1 MLAPNSLKQESRM
14 PTRSTQETPNTD
26 INAIT
31 QQVDQWL
38 NDVVIGLNLCPFAAK
53 PQRNKQIKIFVSEAT
68 QEEAL
73 LEDILLQLIEL
84 STTEPEKL
92 ETTLVVVPNMLQ
104 DFWDYNFCIDWVEGL
119 IKQQDWEG
127 IFQVATFHPDYCF
140 GGAAPED
147 DENLTNRSPYPIFHL
162 IREES
167 MEKVLKHYPDP
178 ESIPDTNIA
187 RVSAL
192 SEEERKKLFPYLFR

>member
-1 MLAPNSLKQESRM
+1 M
-14 PTRSTQETPNTD
+14 PTSSTQETPNTD

-167 MEKVLKHYPDP
+167 MENVLKHYPDP

>member
-1 MLAPNSLKQESRM
+1 M

-38 NDVVIGLNLCPFAAK
+38 NDVVIGLSLCPFAAK

>member
-1 MLAPNSLKQESRM
+1 M
-14 PTRSTQETPNTD
+14 PTRSTQESPNTD

-31 QQVDQWL
+31 EQVDQWL

-53 PQRNKQIKIFVSEAT
+53 PQRNKQIKIFVSKAS

-84 STTEPEKL
+84 SNTEPEKL

-104 DFWDYNFCIDWVEGL
+104 DFWDYNFFIDWVEGL

-140 GGAAPED
+140 GGAEPED
-147 DENLTNRSPYPIFHL
+147 DENLTNRSPYPVFHL

-178 ESIPDTNIA
+178 DSIPDTNIA

-192 SEEERKKLFPYLFR
+192 SEEERQKLFPYLFR

>member
-1 MLAPNSLKQESRM
+1 MS
-14 PTRSTQETPNTD
+14 TRSTPETTVPRSDT
-26 INAIT
+26 NAIA
-31 QQVDQWL
+31 QKVDQWL

-53 PQRNKQIKIFVSEAT
+53 PQRNKQIKIFVSEASE
-68 QEEAL
+68 EEAL

-84 STTEPEKL
+84 SNTEPETL
-92 ETTLVVVPNMLQ
+92 ETTLVVVPNMLN
-104 DFWDYNFCIDWVEGL
+104 DFWDYNLFIDWVEGL

-140 GGAAPED
+140 GGAEPED
-147 DENLTNRSPYPIFHL
+147 DENLTNRSPYPVFHL

-192 SEEERKKLFPYLFR
+192 SEEERKKLFPYLF

>member
-1 MLAPNSLKQESRM
+1 M
-14 PTRSTQETPNTD
+14 PTRSTQESSNTD

-31 QQVDQWL
+31 EQVNQWL

-53 PQRNKQIKIFVSEAT
+53 PQRNKQIKIFVSEAS

-73 LEDILLQLIEL
+73 LKDILLQLIEL
-84 STTEPEKL
+84 SNTEPEKL

-104 DFWDYNFCIDWVEGL
+104 DFWDYNFFIDWVEGL

-140 GGAAPED
+140 GGAEPED
-147 DENLTNRSPYPIFHL
+147 DENLTNRSPYPVFHL

-178 ESIPDTNIA
+178 ESIPDTNIT

>member
-1 MLAPNSLKQESRM
+1 M
-14 PTRSTQETPNTD
+14 PTRSTQESPNTD

-31 QQVDQWL
+31 EQVDQWL

-53 PQRNKQIKIFVSEAT
+53 PQRNKQIKIFVSEAS

-84 STTEPEKL
+84 SNTEPEKL

-104 DFWDYNFCIDWVEGL
+104 DFWDYNFFIDWVEGL

-140 GGAAPED
+140 GGAEPED
-147 DENLTNRSPYPIFHL
+147 DENLTNRSPYPVFHL

-192 SEEERKKLFPYLFR
+192 SEEERKKLFPYLLR

>member
-1 MLAPNSLKQESRM
+1 MS
-14 PTRSTQETPNTD
+14 TRSTQETISTSTD
-26 INAIT
+26 ANAIS
-31 QQVDQWL
+31 QQVEQWL

-53 PQRNKQIKIFVSEAT
+53 PQRNKQIKIFVSEAS
-68 QEEAL
+68 QEETL

-84 STTEPEKL
+84 SHSEPEQL
-92 ETTLVVVPNMLQ
+92 ETTLVVVPNMLD
-104 DFWDYNFCIDWVEGL
+104 DFWDYNLFIDWVEGL
-119 IKQQDWEG
+119 IKQQDWVG

-140 GGAAPED
+140 GGAEPED

-192 SEEERKKLFPYLFR
+192 SETDRKKLFPYLFG

>member
-1 MLAPNSLKQESRM
+1 M

-68 QEEAL
+68 REEAL

-84 STTEPEKL
+84 STIEPEKL

>member
-1 MLAPNSLKQESRM
+1 M
-14 PTRSTQETPNTD
+14 PTRSTQESPNTD

-31 QQVDQWL
+31 EQVDQWL

-53 PQRNKQIKIFVSEAT
+53 PQRNKQIKIFVSEAS

-84 STTEPEKL
+84 SNTEPEKL
-92 ETTLVVVPNMLQ
+92 ETTLVVVPKMLQ
-104 DFWDYNFCIDWVEGL
+104 DFWDYNFFIDWVEGL

-140 GGAAPED
+140 GGAEPED
-147 DENLTNRSPYPIFHL
+147 DENLTNRSPYPVFHL

>member
-1 MLAPNSLKQESRM
+1 M

-53 PQRNKQIKIFVSEAT
+53 PQRNKQIKIFVSKAT

-140 GGAAPED
+140 GGAVPED

>member
-1 MLAPNSLKQESRM
+1 M
-14 PTRSTQETPNTD
+14 PTRSTQESSNTD

-31 QQVDQWL
+31 EQVNQWL

-53 PQRNKQIKIFVSEAT
+53 PQRNKQIKIFVSEAS

-84 STTEPEKL
+84 SNTEPEKL

-104 DFWDYNFCIDWVEGL
+104 DFWDYNFFIDWVEGL
-119 IKQQDWEG
+119 IKKQDCEG

-140 GGAAPED
+140 GGAEPED
-147 DENLTNRSPYPIFHL
+147 DENLTNRSPYPVFHL

>member
-1 MLAPNSLKQESRM
+1 M
-14 PTRSTQETPNTD
+14 PTRSTQESPNTD

-31 QQVDQWL
+31 EQVDQWL

-53 PQRNKQIKIFVSEAT
+53 PQRNKQIKIFVSEAS

-73 LEDILLQLIEL
+73 LEDILLQLLEL
-84 STTEPEKL
+84 SNTEPEKL

-104 DFWDYNFCIDWVEGL
+104 DFWDYNFFIDWVEGL

-140 GGAAPED
+140 GGAEPED
-147 DENLTNRSPYPIFHL
+147 DENLTNRSPYPVFHL

-192 SEEERKKLFPYLFR
+192 SEEELKKLFPYLFR

>member
-1 MLAPNSLKQESRM
+1 M
-14 PTRSTQETPNTD
+14 PTRSTQESPNTD

-31 QQVDQWL
+31 EQIDQWL

-53 PQRNKQIKIFVSEAT
+53 PQRNKQIKIFVSEAS

-84 STTEPEKL
+84 SSTEPEKL

-104 DFWDYNFCIDWVEGL
+104 DFWDYNFFIDWVEGL

-140 GGAAPED
+140 GGAEPED
-147 DENLTNRSPYPIFHL
+147 DENLTNRSPYPVFHL

-192 SEEERKKLFPYLFR
+192 SDEERQKLFPYLFH

>member
-1 MLAPNSLKQESRM
+1 M
-14 PTRSTQETPNTD
+14 PTRSTQESSNTD

-31 QQVDQWL
+31 EQVDQWL

-53 PQRNKQIKIFVSEAT
+53 PQRNKQIKIFVSEAS

-84 STTEPEKL
+84 SNTEPERL

-104 DFWDYNFCIDWVEGL
+104 DFWDYNFFIDWVEGL

-140 GGAAPED
+140 GGAEPED
-147 DENLTNRSPYPIFHL
+147 DENLTNRSPYPVFHL

-192 SEEERKKLFPYLFR
+192 SEEERQKLFPYLFR

>member
-1 MLAPNSLKQESRM
+1 M
-14 PTRSTQETPNTD
+14 PTRSTQESSNTD

-31 QQVDQWL
+31 EQVDQWL

-53 PQRNKQIKIFVSEAT
+53 PQRNKQIKIFVSEAS

-84 STTEPEKL
+84 SNTEPEKL

-104 DFWDYNFCIDWVEGL
+104 DFWDYNFFIDWVEGL

-140 GGAAPED
+140 GGAEPED
-147 DENLTNRSPYPIFHL
+147 DENLTNRSPYPVFHL

-178 ESIPDTNIA
+178 ESIPDNNIA

>member
-1 MLAPNSLKQESRM
+1 M
-14 PTRSTQETPNTD
+14 PTRSTQESLNTD

-31 QQVDQWL
+31 EQVDQWL

-53 PQRNKQIKIFVSEAT
+53 PQRNKQIKIFVSEAS

-84 STTEPEKL
+84 SNTEPEKL

-104 DFWDYNFCIDWVEGL
+104 DFWDYNFFIDWVEGL

-140 GGAAPED
+140 GDAEPED
-147 DENLTNRSPYPIFHL
+147 DENLTNRSPYPVFHL

-192 SEEERKKLFPYLFR
+192 SVEERKKLFPYLFL

>member
-1 MLAPNSLKQESRM
+1 M

-84 STTEPEKL
+84 NTTEPEDL

>member
-1 MLAPNSLKQESRM
+1 M
-14 PTRSTQETPNTD
+14 PTRSTQDTQNTD
-26 INAIT
+26 INTIT
-31 QQVDQWL
+31 LQVDQWL

-53 PQRNKQIKIFVSEAT
+53 PQRNKQIKIFISEAT
-68 QEEAL
+68 QDNAL
-73 LEDILLQLIEL
+73 LEDILLQFIEL
-84 STTEPEKL
+84 SNTDPEKL

-104 DFWDYNFCIDWVEGL
+104 DFWNYNLFIDWVEGL
-119 IKQQDWEG
+119 IKQQNWEG

-140 GGAAPED
+140 GGTEPED
-147 DENLTNRSPYPIFHL
+147 DENLTNRSPYPVFHL

-192 SEEERKKLFPYLFR
+192 SEEERKKLFPYLFC

>member
-1 MLAPNSLKQESRM
+1 M

-104 DFWDYNFCIDWVEGL
+104 GFWDYNFCIDWVEGL

-127 IFQVATFHPDYCF
+127 TFQVATFHPDYCF

>member
-1 MLAPNSLKQESRM
+1 M
-14 PTRSTQETPNTD
+14 PTRSTQESSNTD

-31 QQVDQWL
+31 EQVDQWL

-53 PQRNKQIKIFVSEAT
+53 PQRNKQIKIFVSEAS

-84 STTEPEKL
+84 SNTEPEKL

-104 DFWDYNFCIDWVEGL
+104 DFWDYNFFIDWVEGL

-140 GGAAPED
+140 GGAEPED
-147 DENLTNRSPYPIFHL
+147 DENLTNRSPYPVFHL

-192 SEEERKKLFPYLFR
+192 SAEERQKLFPYLFR

>member
-1 MLAPNSLKQESRM
+1 M
-14 PTRSTQETPNTD
+14 PTRSTQESSNTD

-31 QQVDQWL
+31 EQVNKWL

-53 PQRNKQIKIFVSEAT
+53 PQRNKQIKIFVSEAS

-84 STTEPEKL
+84 SNTEPEKL

-104 DFWDYNFCIDWVEGL
+104 DFWDYNLFIDWVEGL

-140 GGAAPED
+140 GGAEPED
-147 DENLTNRSPYPIFHL
+147 DENLTNRSPYPVFHL

-192 SEEERKKLFPYLFR
+192 SAEERQKLFPYLFR

>member
-1 MLAPNSLKQESRM
+1 M
-14 PTRSTQETPNTD
+14 PTSSTQETPNTD

-104 DFWDYNFCIDWVEGL
+104 DFWDYNFCIDWIEGL

>member
-1 MLAPNSLKQESRM
+1 M
-14 PTRSTQETPNTD
+14 PTRSTQESSNTD

-31 QQVDQWL
+31 EQVDQWL

-53 PQRNKQIKIFVSEAT
+53 PQRNKQIKIFVSEAS

-84 STTEPEKL
+84 RNTEPEKL
-92 ETTLVVVPNMLQ
+92 ETTLVVVPNMLK
-104 DFWDYNFCIDWVEGL
+104 DFWDYNFFIDWVEGL

-140 GGAAPED
+140 GGAEPED
-147 DENLTNRSPYPIFHL
+147 DENLTNRSPYPVFHL

-178 ESIPDTNIA
+178 ESIPDINIA

>member
-1 MLAPNSLKQESRM
+1 M
-14 PTRSTQETPNTD
+14 PTSSTQETPNTD

-127 IFQVATFHPDYCF
+127 TFQVATFHPDYCF

-187 RVSAL
+187 RVCAL

>member
-1 MLAPNSLKQESRM
+1 M
-14 PTRSTQETPNTD
+14 PTCSTQETPNTD

>member
-1 MLAPNSLKQESRM
+1 M

-167 MEKVLKHYPDP
+167 MGKVLKHYPDP